1 MTVPTTSP
9 ENPTRP
15 DRASSGHTAGIT
27 IVAKQEFR
35 VRLRTGRWRWL
46 LAAWVAVVA
55 AFTVLLRIGL
65 ATSGSSGPNGIP
77 LFGAIMLFV
86 LGLALLVAPALTA
99 QSINGDRERG
109 TLATVQV
116 TRLSAV
122 DIAVGKLLAAWG
134 TALVFLALTL
144 PFVGWAIVE
153 GGVGI
158 GRALVVLAIVGI
170 LVGII
175 CAVAQGLSALFARG
189 ITSTLMSYL
198 LVFALTVGTLIAFG
212 LALAITTTTEHETL
226 PTDPSSPPG
235 TVTSDPA
242 PQSKTYVTHEAHP
255 EYVWW
260 LMAPNPFVVLAD
272 SAPAAPLQRDPET
285 GHLRPTTDLD
295 PLSGIGLTVRQ
306 LRMPRNER
314 TDESEMAIDRAPS
327 VWPYGLAFDALL
339 GVGSV
344 WISVRRLRTPV
355 HKLGRG
361 VRIA

>member
-9 ENPTRP
+9 EIPARP
-15 DRASSGHTAGIT
+15 DPAFSGHMAGII

-46 LAAWVAVVA
+46 LAAWVAVIA

-65 ATSGSSGPNGIP
+65 AASDSSGPNGIP

-134 TALVFLALTL
+134 TAVVFLALTL

-153 GGVGI
+153 GGVGV
-158 GRALVVLAIVGI
+158 GRALVVLAIVGL

-212 LALAITTTTEHETL
+212 LALTITTTTERETD
-226 PTDPSSPPG
+226 PTDYSSAPG
-235 TVTSDPA
+235 TVTPDPA
-242 PQSKTYVTHEAHP
+242 PQSRTYVTHKTHP
-255 EYVWW
+255 ELVWW
-260 LMAPNPFVVLAD
+260 LVAPNPFVVLAD
-272 SAPAAPLQRDPET
+272 SAPAPPLQRNPET
-285 GHLRPTTDLD
+285 GHLRPTTELD
-295 PLSGIGLTVRQ
+295 PLSEIGLGVRQ
-306 LRMPRNER
+306 LRMPRNYQAY
-314 TDESEMAIDRAPS
+314 ESETDVYRAPS

-339 GVGSV
+339 GLGSV